1 MPGWPV
7 CSLPKVWPRNN
18 GEIRR
23 LTCKFVTSLSRKTG
37 STTGQRTIRHARD
50 LPVSTNSFHA
60 QGRWTKTRRSAILG
74 GINMTKMATLDDK
87 ITIENAVKWDDR
99 LPVNTIYE
107 YVKRAQTRFPDR
119 DALSFQITSGPSD
132 KAETLNWTQ
141 LLGKVTQASNMF
153 RRMGVGENDVVAYL
167 LPNANETA
175 ITLLGGAV
183 AGIVNPINPLLEA
196 EQIGAI
202 LRETNAKVLVTLKS
216 FPKTDVAQK
225 AAEAVGHAP
234 NVKTVLEVDL
244 LRYLTP
250 PKSWIVPLIR
260 PKNPVHHHAKV
271 LDFNKE
277 LAKHRADGLDF
288 ADATED
294 RVGAYFHTGGT
305 TGMPKV
311 AQHKYSGML
320 YQGWLSEELLMTHED
335 VVICPLPLFHVFA
348 AYPILMATI
357 AAGGHMVMPTPQ
369 GYRGDGVF
377 DNFWKLVERWKG
389 TFMVTVPTAAA
400 QLMQRPVD
408 ADVSTL
414 KTAFCGSAPLP
425 VELFNKFE
433 KATGVTIL
441 EGYGM
446 TEATCLVSCNPF
458 DGEKKI
464 GSVGIPFPY
473 TDVRILDC
481 DAKGKI
487 KQEMGVD
494 ETGEICV
501 SNPGVIPGGTYTEAE
516 KNVGLF
522 ADKKYLRTGDLG
534 RIDAE
539 GYLWITGRAKDLI
552 IRGGHNI
559 DPAVIEEA
567 LAAHPDVA
575 FVGAIG
581 QPDAHAGELPA
592 AYVELIEGGTATAED
607 LMEFAEERIGEK
619 AALPKHLEIIAELPK
634 TAVGKIFKPDLRK
647 AAITRVY
654 NKVLSDAGLEAEVVS
669 VVEDKKRGLVAQLK
683 KTGNADDDAINGA
696 LGNFTRPWEWLG

>member
-1 MPGWPV
+1 
-7 CSLPKVWPRNN
+7 
-18 GEIRR
+18 
-23 LTCKFVTSLSRKTG
+23 
-37 STTGQRTIRHARD
+37 
-50 LPVSTNSFHA
+50 
-60 QGRWTKTRRSAILG
+60 
-74 GINMTKMATLDDK
+74 MTKMATLADK
-87 ITIENAVKWDDR
+87 QAIENAAPYSER
-99 LPVNTIYE
+99 QPARTIFE
-107 YVKRAQTRFPDR
+107 YVQRAARRYPTR
-119 DALSFQITSGPSD
+119 DALSFQIMSGPKD
-132 KAETLNWTQ
+132 KAETLNWSE
-141 LLGKVTQASNMF
+141 LLGKVTQAANMF
-153 RRMGVGENDVVAYL
+153 RRLGVEEGDVVAYL

-183 AGIVNPINPLLEA
+183 AGIVNPINPLLEP
-196 EQIGAI
+196 EQISAI
-202 LRETNAKVLVTLKS
+202 LRETKAKVLVTLKS

-225 AAEAVGHAP
+225 AAEAVAHAP
-234 NVKTVLEVDL
+234 CVKAVLEVDL
-244 LRYLTP
+244 LRYLSP

-260 PKNPVHHHAKV
+260 PKNPIHHDAKV
-271 LDFNKE
+271 MNFNAE
-277 LAKHRADGLDF
+277 LAKHRSDALDF
-288 ADATED
+288 ADATTD

-311 AQHKYSGML
+311 AQHSYSGMI
-320 YQGWLSEELLMTHED
+320 YQGWCAEELLMTHED

-357 AAGGHMVMPTPQ
+357 GAGGHMVMPTPQ

-377 DNFWKLVERWKG
+377 DNFWKLVERWGG

-400 QLMQRPVD
+400 ALMQRKVD

-425 VELFNKFE
+425 VELFNRFE

-446 TEATCLVSCNPF
+446 TEATCLVSVNPY

-473 TDVRILDC
+473 TNIKILDC
-481 DAKGKI
+481 APDGSVNK
-487 KQEMGVD
+487 EMGVD
-494 ETGEICV
+494 EVGEICV
-501 SNPGVIPGGTYTEAE
+501 DNPGVIPGGTYTEAA

-522 ADKKYLRTGDLG
+522 ALDVYLRTGDLG
-534 RIDAE
+534 RIDKD

-559 DPAVIEEA
+559 DPATIEEA

-581 QPDAHAGELPA
+581 QPDVHSGELPA
-592 AYVELIEGGTATAED
+592 AYVELIAGGKATDAD
-607 LMEFAEERIGEK
+607 LMAFAEERIGEK
-619 AALPKHLEIIAELPK
+619 AAIPKHLEIMAELPK

-647 AAITRVY
+647 SAITRVY
-654 NKVLSDAGLEAEVVS
+654 NKALDKAGVAAKVVA
-669 VVEDKKRGLVAQLK
+669 VVEDKKRGLVAQVQ
-683 KTGNADDDAINGA
+683 KTGSADDDAVQA
-696 LGNFTRPWEWLG
+696 VLGGFTGPWEWFKG